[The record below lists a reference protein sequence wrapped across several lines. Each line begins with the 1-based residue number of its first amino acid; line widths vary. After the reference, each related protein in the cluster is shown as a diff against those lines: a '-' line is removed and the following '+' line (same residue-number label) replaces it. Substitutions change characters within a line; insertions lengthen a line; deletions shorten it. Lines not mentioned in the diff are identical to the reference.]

1 MTSPP
6 KDSSFRPKEELEKRE
21 RERERESLN
30 AFCQIWA
37 DESMG
42 EWAGAKF
49 SFVDLRK
56 GTKGVEKKSQE
67 KKSFD

>member
-21 RERERESLN
+21 RESLN
-30 AFCQIWA
+30 AFCQIWT
-37 DESMG
+37 DESKG

-49 SFVDLRK
+49 SFVDLWK
-56 GTKGVEKKSQE
+56 ETKGVEKKSQE